1 MKGGLPV
8 DWKAIKTEYIT
19 GNISYRQLAEKY
31 DIPFRTVRNRAQEEQ
46 WGAIKSKT
54 RARQEQRTLEKVVEQ
69 ESTKLAKT
77 DEKYFRILDKLFDRA
92 EELVGNTEI
101 LTPTMLKDMATTMK
115 YLKECKSIKSDADI
129 REQEARIAK
138 LLKEAQ
144 EEDNSNTEFKVTFG
158 GASSEEAKEWA
169 E

>member
-8 DWKAIKTEYIT
+8 DWRAIKTEYIT
-19 GNISYRQLAEKY
+19 GNISMRELAEKHN
-31 DIPFRTVRNRAQEEQ
+31 IPFRTLRNRAQEEQ
-46 WGAIKSKT
+46 WGANKSKT

-77 DEKYFRILDKLFDRA
+77 DEKYFRILDKLFDKA
-92 EELVGNTEI
+92 EELVVNTEI

-129 REQEARIAK
+129 REQEARIKK
-138 LLKEAQ
+138 LEQELNADNKDTTITVHIDGEA
-144 EEDNSNTEFKVTFG
+144 DRWNK
-158 GASSEEAKEWA
+158 
-169 E
+169 

>member
-1 MKGGLPV
+1 M

-69 ESTKLAKT
+69 ESTNLAKT
-77 DEKYFRILDKLFDRA
+77 DEKYFRILDKLFDKA
-92 EELVGNTEI
+92 EELVANTPAWTTNSI
-101 LTPTMLKDMATTMK
+101 KDMATAK
-115 YLKECKSIKSDADI
+115 KNVKECKNIRSDADI
-129 REQEARIAK
+129 REQEARIKK
-138 LLKEAQ
+138 LDAEVNGENRDATIVVHI
-144 EEDNSNTEFKVTFG
+144 DD
-158 GASSEEAKEWA
+158 GAGDWSK
-169 E
+169 

>member
-1 MKGGLPV
+1 M

-54 RARQEQRTLEKVVEQ
+54 RARQEQRTLEKVVEK
-69 ESTKLAKT
+69 ESTNLAKT
-77 DEKYFRILDKLFDRA
+77 DEKYFRILDKLFDKA
-92 EELVGNTEI
+92 EELVVNTKVWQ
-101 LTPTMLKDMATTMK
+101 PNSLKDMATTMK

-129 REQEARIAK
+129 REQEARIKK
-138 LLKEAQ
+138 LEA
-144 EEDNSNTEFKVTFG
+144 EINGENRDATIVVHIDD
-158 GASSEEAKEWA
+158 GAGDWSK
-169 E
+169 